1 MDGLNLADVIITGV
15 HSVTTMYTPEQAH
28 AHRRGREHWA
38 LVLKYEG
45 ETIYT
50 CGGKEYLSDAGHVV
64 LLPKG
69 CTYGWHCTKAG
80 HFAII
85 EFECAAAAQQPTVF
99 CVKNSERIMKMI
111 RTMEHA
117 RNSKDPLA
125 EPECIRDTYSI
136 LLMLGENQGGQYL
149 PSAAQ
154 QKISAVVEYI
164 SQHYQEKLTN
174 EELAALTGFSVVYFR
189 KLFTRSMGASPIAYI
204 HALRITKAK
213 EMLQSDHGTFS
224 DIARSLG
231 YPSLYDFSRDFK
243 KHAGVSP
250 TRFCELSVA
259 ANRLNQGEKTGKNG

>member
-1 MDGLNLADVIITGV
+1 MDGFNLADMIITGV
-15 HSVTTMYTPEQAH
+15 YSVTTMYTPENAR
-28 AHRRGREHWA
+28 AHRYGREHWA

-50 CGGKEYLSDAGHVV
+50 CGGKEYLSDAEHMV

-69 CTYGWHCTKAG
+69 CTYEWRCTRAG
-80 HFAII
+80 HFSII
-85 EFECAAAAQQPTVF
+85 EFECTAAAQQPAVF
-99 CVKNSERIMKMI
+99 SVKNSERIMKMI
-111 RTMEHA
+111 RAMEHA
-117 RNSKDPLA
+117 RDSRDPLA

-136 LLMLGENQGGQYL
+136 LLMLGKNQSGRYL
-149 PSAAQ
+149 PSGTQ
-154 QKISAVVEYI
+154 QKISAAVEYI
-164 SQHYQEKLTN
+164 SQHYQEKLSN
-174 EELAALTGFSVVYFR
+174 EELAALTGLSTVYFR

-213 EMLQSDHGTFS
+213 EMLQSDHGTLS

-250 TRFCELSVA
+250 TRFCELSIA
-259 ANRLNQGEKTGKNG
+259 ANRLNQGEKTGKTG